1 MLHTGLGFEPILYST
16 EQHFSAR
23 YGARPAVQVPYPDAL
38 MGKPWPARA
47 LQLNQYLLDGV
58 NPDGTPCQCRQGGLR
73 FPDKSAVSQ
82 LSKHDL
88 VRMVVDEAVSV
99 RICQLFVDGNHRTAI
114 LSIYEK
120 LADAGWWL
128 GMSAIDL
135 YILISNRNQA
145 EWSMVKVR
153 MVKVILGDLKHKPD
167 IHVHAHQIHAGQ
179 VKLIAEINTLFEDV
193 PAFLFSQGP
202 GMCEKRMNWRQFRRC
217 SMKRHV
223 QYILCMVAHKSSD
236 VWLGSET
243 LLVLM
248 SMSTYLLFCCLTC
261 LFSVHLC

>member
-1 MLHTGLGFEPILYST
+1 MITQVLYNMLHTGLGFQPILGST
-16 EQHFSAR
+16 ERHFSAR

-58 NPDGTPCQCRQGGLR
+58 NPDGTPCQYRQGGLR

-82 LSKHDL
+82 LSKHHL

-99 RICQLFVDGNHRTAI
+99 RVCQLFVDGNHRTAI

-128 GMSAIDL
+128 GMSAIDF

-145 EWSMVKVR
+145 EWGMVKVR

-179 VKLIAEINTLFEDV
+179 VKLIAEINILFEDV
-193 PAFLFSQGP
+193 QAFLFSQGP
-202 GMCEKRMNWRQFRRC
+202 GMCEKRMKWRHFRRC
-217 SMKRHV
+217 SKKRHV
-223 QYILCMVAHKSSD
+223 QYISLYGRPQIKSC
-236 VWLGSET
+236 
-243 LLVLM
+243 LVRE
-248 SMSTYLLFCCLTC
+248 
-261 LFSVHLC
+261 